1 MDATAEILVQGGD
14 SVATTRRSSRT
25 TKPTAKLQEKLQAAE
40 KKTDMAKNM
49 WSQQSH
55 EGGSEGENGP
65 ADRVGESQ
73 MMGDA
78 TGNDASLMQ
87 TMLRGMLQETSTHLM
102 SEQKQMLEPLG
113 RVDGEPANGDA
124 DMSEQLETIRQL
136 QQEIQARKSMTPKIA
151 SSCNLNRASLGK
163 TPAGEK
169 PKAARTLFRRR
180 GSRLVPPS
188 PGKLCII
195 STQRFCLV
203 VSASETNRR
212 SPVVFRAAG
221 EAAKKKRFSGQYTT
235 AEIGHAASELQKGQR
250 AMWGSCV
257 EVGGTKGAQ
266 KVEQLRAACVV
277 RAAKPAVVGRGS
289 VILQAKV
296 RVRVQRP

>member
-14 SVATTRRSSRT
+14 SVATARRSSRT

-113 RVDGEPANGDA
+113 RVDGESANGDA

-169 PKAARTLFRRR
+169 PKAARTLFCRR

-188 PGKLCII
+188 PGKLCTI

-221 EAAKKKRFSGQYTT
+221 EAAKKRFSGQYTT
-235 AEIGHAASELQKGQR
+235 TEIGHAASELQKGQR

-277 RAAKPAVVGRGS
+277 RAAKAAVVGRGS
-289 VILQAKV
+289 VILQAKA